1 MRGRVL
7 ALIAVATMTSLANS
21 AFAEDVECKA
31 TKAVVCA
38 NVAGGCQDDRTYT
51 IKFTINR
58 SASTVTDTDGNVYK
72 IVPTQSMAP
81 LFEYAI
87 QATGQVGSSAT
98 ETIVLGQKSFV
109 SSNVSVAPPRAYVQ
123 IGTCTGLAAP

>member
-1 MRGRVL
+1 MPGRTL
-7 ALIAVATMTSLANS
+7 AIIAVAAMTSVADP

-38 NVAGGCQDDRTYT
+38 NIAGGCQDDRTYT
-51 IKFTINR
+51 IKFTVNR
-58 SASTVTDTDGNVYK
+58 QAGTVNDTDGNVYK
-72 IVPTQSMAP
+72 ILPTQSVAP

-87 QATGQVGSSAT
+87 QATGQVGSAAT

-109 SSNVSVAPPRAYVQ
+109 SSNVSVAPPLTTV
-123 IGTCTGLAAP
+123 TVPSF